1 MWDWHLELAD
11 IVLIWGILS
20 FECVHV
26 LFEWALTGGRIKFQR
41 LGLIHSDVFLF
52 NAVFV

>member
-20 FECVHV
+20 FECV
-26 LFEWALTGGRIKFQR
+26 EWALTGGRIKFQR
-41 LGLIHSDVFLF
+41 FGLIHSDVFLF
-52 NAVFV
+52 DAVFV